1 MTDFD
6 AQFVPPEPNP
16 VVSALIARAMLL
28 RAKPDEFISLFHPD
42 AVLHM
47 IGDRRHCRFYGD
59 YRGHGQILKLLR
71 DVDAEFERVDHR
83 LLNAV
88 IDGDCFALRRLVE
101 IKHRGSSQTALVVIG
116 HLVRIREG
124 QFCEVFEYAD
134 TATMR
139 RLLC

>member
-1 MTDFD
+1 MTEFD
-6 AQFVPPEPNP
+6 ALFVPPEPSP
-16 VVSALIARAMLL
+16 VVKALIARAMLL
-28 RAKPDEFISLFHPD
+28 RGKPDEFISLLHPD

-47 IGDRRHCRFYGD
+47 IGDRRRCPFYGD
-59 YRGHGQILKLLR
+59 YRGRGQILKLLR

-88 IDGDCFALRRLVE
+88 IDGDCFAMRRLVE